1 MPVFA
6 AVDIGSNSV
15 RLSIAELR
23 RGRLIPLHQDREV
36 TRLGEG
42 VFKDGSLNPQAM
54 ARSLKVL
61 RRFHRTVQSY
71 AVERIRVVATSALR
85 DSNNARVFYEWV
97 KSATGWSVEVISGLE
112 EGRLIHLGVIANMR
126 QRPARLL
133 LIDLGGG
140 SCELTL
146 SDKGHIKEIVTLPL
160 GAVRLTQEF
169 IRHDPPAKDEL
180 KRLREFIAEE
190 TARLPRQL
198 VRSNVTLALA
208 TSGTAAA
215 LAAAAQSLKLARS
228 QVSRLVMAKMAKR
241 LAKLAQRERAGIKGI
256 NSKRAEIVIAGAA
269 VYTHIMEACGLRAF
283 RYSPLGL
290 RDGMLAQMA
299 AEYDQHTRS
308 HQQLESDRQDI
319 LLDISRRYG
328 ADMPHAEHV
337 RGLAWSLFDQTR
349 SMHQLDK
356 EFREWIGAAAM
367 LYEVGAYVNPVGRH
381 RHAYYIVSHSELF
394 GFTPLQRQIIA
405 TIARFQGNSKPQL
418 RDRLIKVLPA
428 PIRSDVIKATALLR
442 VARALNQGR
451 RSAVQSVR
459 AAAYDGQINISVKA
473 RRRASVDLELW
484 AGAKEVAYFREVFG
498 RELNLRLA

>member
-23 RGRLIPLHQDREV
+23 RGRLVPLHQDREV

-146 SDKGHIKEIVTLPL
+146 SDKRHIKEIVTLPL

-180 KRLREFIAEE
+180 KRLREFITEE

-198 VRSNVTLALA
+198 VRSNVTQAIA

-215 LAAAAQSLKLARS
+215 LAGAAQSLKLSRS
-228 QVSRLVMAKMAKR
+228 QVSRAVMAKMAKR
-241 LAKLAQRERAGIKGI
+241 LAKMTQRERASIKGI

-269 VYTHIMEACGLRAF
+269 V
-283 RYSPLGL
+283 
-290 RDGMLAQMA
+290 
-299 AEYDQHTRS
+299 YDQHTRS

-328 ADMPHAEHV
+328 ADLAHAEHV
-337 RGLAWSLFDQTR
+337 RELAWSLFDQTR
-349 SMHQLDK
+349 SMHRLNR

-381 RHAYYIVSHSELF
+381 RHAYYIVAHSELF
-394 GFTPLQRQIIA
+394 GFTPQQRQIIA
-405 TIARFQGNSKPQL
+405 TMARFQGNSKPQL

-428 PIRSDVIKATALLR
+428 PIRSDVIKAIALLR

-459 AAAYDGQINISVKA
+459 ASAHDGQINVTVRA